1 VDFLSKRTIDLKP
14 TQGEMLKPSE
24 LIELKGTGKLT
35 LEDRRLFNLLIENA
49 WGPKLADPGAWFEV
63 STTDLKTDGESNVRL
78 RSSIERLMTTLVRV
92 QLPEGGE
99 RRLQL
104 LSTNE
109 LVTTSNRGVF
119 RYTFPPKMAE
129 LLKDSTIFAKLD
141 LEVMRGFSSK
151 YAFSLYEAISRRLR
165 QRYVFTEE
173 LSISELR
180 ELLGVE
186 PNKLTAYKS
195 LKARAIDPAVEEV
208 NAIAPFDVTLQPRV
222 SGRKV
227 ISYILGWN
235 IKTEGRLRDAYKEL
249 HYSRVG
255 RKERLTGA
263 SEVIPDNPATS

>member
-1 VDFLSKRTIDLKP
+1 MSKRTLDLKP

-63 STTDLKTDGESNVRL
+63 STTDLKTDGESNTRL
-78 RSSIERLMTTLVRV
+78 RGSIERLMTTLVRV

-109 LVTTSNRGVF
+109 LITTSNRGVF

-165 QRYVFTEE
+165 QKCVFTEE

-208 NAIAPFDVTLQPRV
+208 NAIAPFDVTLLPRL

-227 ISYILGWN
+227 ISYVLGWH
-235 IKTEGRLRDAYKEL
+235 IKTEDRLRNAYKEL
-249 HYSRVG
+249 HSSRVG
-255 RKERLTGA
+255 RKARLTGS
-263 SEVIPDNPATS
+263 SESITNGQETS

>member
-1 VDFLSKRTIDLKP
+1 MSKRTIELKP
-14 TQGEMLKPSE
+14 SKGEMLKPSE

-49 WGPKLADPGAWFEV
+49 WGPMLAEPGAWFEV
-63 STTDLKTDGESNVRL
+63 NTTDIKTDGESNSRL
-78 RSSIERLMTTLVRV
+78 RSSIERLMTTIVRV

-109 LVTTSNRGVF
+109 LLTTNNRGVF

-173 LSISELR
+173 LSIDQLR

-195 LKARAIDPAVEEV
+195 LKARAIEPAVEEV
-208 NAIAPFDVTLQPRV
+208 NAIAPFNVTLIPRF

-227 ISYILGWN
+227 SSYVLGWH
-235 IKTEGRLRDAYKEL
+235 IKTEESLRDAYKEL
-249 HYSRVG
+249 NSSRVG
-255 RKERLTGA
+255 RRARLA
-263 SEVIPDNPATS
+263 SKVDSVLG